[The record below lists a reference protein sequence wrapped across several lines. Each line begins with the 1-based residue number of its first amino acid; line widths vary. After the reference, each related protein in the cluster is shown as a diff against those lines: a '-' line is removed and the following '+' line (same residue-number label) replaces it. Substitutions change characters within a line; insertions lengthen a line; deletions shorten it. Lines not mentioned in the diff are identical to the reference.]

1 MDSDREIHINPSQSI
16 HLDLMRSIAQQV
28 GDTPYVLK
36 GGAALIFTRALNRY
50 STDLDF
56 DSTKKLNLKGRIAA
70 AISEVNGIELKSLK
84 LVKDTD
90 TVQRY
95 KIHYLDQE
103 TGNDRLLKVETS
115 FRESPQLEAVETIS
129 GIKTYR
135 LEQQV
140 DQKLSAAQHRTAARD
155 LYDLDFLVN
164 HYGSQL
170 RDDQIEAIHQF
181 ASEPDHLVDRY
192 SSSFETDEVLSLFNK
207 GEDVVLSLH
216 LGAERLLKERQEEIA
231 NTTQNK
237 VQDSQSLYNEFSS
250 KVDQPGLI
258 GAGLVAQNALKAGYA
273 KSDVESMLLKHDP
286 SIRGIVAEQGQEKGV
301 RAAAIVVRGARMK
314 SLTTES
320 LDLEQG
326 TQAPSP
332 DQGQSL

>member
-1 MDSDREIHINPSQSI
+1 MDSDREIRISPSQSI
-16 HLDLMRSIAQQV
+16 HLDLMRSIAQRV

-36 GGAALIFTRALNRY
+36 GGAALIFTRDLNRY

-56 DSTKKLNLKGRIAA
+56 DSGQKLNLKGRIESALR
-70 AISEVNGIELKSLK
+70 EVSGIELRSLK

-95 KIHYLDQE
+95 KIHYLDQA

-115 FRESPQLEAVETIS
+115 FRESPQSEAIETIS

-135 LEQQV
+135 IEQQF
-140 DQKLSAAQHRTAARD
+140 DQKLSAAQHRTTARD

-181 ASEPDHLVDRY
+181 ASDPDHLVDRY

-216 LGAERLLKERQEEIA
+216 LGSERLLKERQEEIA

-258 GAGLVAQNALKAGYA
+258 GAGLVAQNALKAGHA

-286 SIRGIVAEQGQEKGV
+286 TIQGIVAEQGQEKGV

-314 SLTTES
+314 NLTTES
-320 LDLEQG
+320 LKLEQR